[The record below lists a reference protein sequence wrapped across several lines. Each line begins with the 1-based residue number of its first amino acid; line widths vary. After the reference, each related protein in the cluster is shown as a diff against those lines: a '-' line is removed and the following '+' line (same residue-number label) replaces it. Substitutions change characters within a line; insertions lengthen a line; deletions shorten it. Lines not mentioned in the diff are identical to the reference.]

1 MVEWENAIAT
11 IATLIALW
19 QLIFGNTQQIY
30 LLTFIIIFAGYV
42 LYSKVLERIDGMEE
56 KQKEMEGQLKLHD
69 LDKRIMILENEK
81 GRGRGK

>member
-11 IATLIALW
+11 IATLIALR